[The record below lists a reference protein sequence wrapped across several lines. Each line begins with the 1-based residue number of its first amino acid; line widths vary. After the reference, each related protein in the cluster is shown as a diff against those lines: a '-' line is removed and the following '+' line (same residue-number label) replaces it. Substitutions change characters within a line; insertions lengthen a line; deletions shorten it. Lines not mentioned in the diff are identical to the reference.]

1 MLRTSNKSKGFLIF
15 TIVLGLILGSILGEI
30 IGNSVTS
37 LSFMKY
43 SYAIGTQT
51 PLVLN
56 LKAITL
62 TLGLNFNVNLMSIIG
77 VIVAIIIYRRF

>member
-1 MLRTSNKSKGFLIF
+1 MRTSSKSIGLLIF

-30 IGNSVTS
+30 IGNSIS
-37 LSFMKY
+37 MLSFMKN
-43 SYAIGTQT
+43 SYAIGTT
-51 PLVLN
+51 EPLVLN

-77 VIVAIIIYRRF
+77 VIVAIIIYRRY